1 MATRWCSSCGQA
13 FVPAPQVPRQMYCAL
28 PDCQRERRRLWQ
40 MAKRRSDPD
49 YLANQARA
57 QKAWSERNPGY
68 WRTYRVTNP
77 DYANGNRA
85 QQRARNRKRVI
96 ANMDL
101 SPPPLPTGIYELRL
115 LRADPGIAK
124 KDVWVVSLRVLP
136 ASGP

>member
-40 MAKRRSDPD
+40 IAKRRSDPD
-49 YLANQARA
+49 YLANQAHA
-57 QKAWSERNPGY
+57 QKAWSERNPEY
-68 WRTYRVTNP
+68 WRTYRDTNP
-77 DYANGNRA
+77 NYASGNRA

-96 ANMDL
+96 AKMDS
-101 SPPPLPTGIYELRL
+101 SPPPLPAGIYELRL
-115 LRADPGIAK
+115 LQAAPGIAK

-136 ASGP
+136 SSGP